1 MEPTALPPRS
11 DIAEEFTW
19 NAPSVFPSKAD
30 WEAELKHVTER
41 LPGVQTRFK
50 GCLGDSA
57 AVLADYFELF
67 DDLYGRVGKIYVYAS
82 MFSAVDANDQAASAM
97 AGQAMSLYSQL
108 AAAVAFAEP
117 EILSIGHDTLK
128 QWMVDEPRLAI
139 YDHYFEDLFRKQE
152 HIRSADVEEVLGMA
166 VDVFGTIPKTASQ
179 LANADLKFQ
188 PATTSDGETVS
199 VEQGNF
205 LLHMTSPDRELRRTA
220 WNNYLDGYLAFKN
233 TFASNL
239 NAAIKRDV
247 FLARVRRHTSV
258 LEAALFPT
266 NVPVEVFHSLINTF
280 RKHLPTWHR
289 YWVIRRHALGVETL
303 YPYDLWAPLT
313 GSKDN
318 VPYPQAV
325 EWISAGMAPLG
336 EGYVQALR
344 RGCLADR
351 WVDVYPN
358 QGKRQGAFSSG
369 WKGTLPF
376 IMMSYNDTLNSM
388 STLAHEL
395 GHSMHSYLTWQHQPM
410 VYSDYSLFVAEVASN
425 FNQALV
431 RAHLLQLKRD
441 DPAFQIAVL
450 EEAMANFLRYFF
462 IMPTLAR
469 FELDMHERVER
480 GEGLTADTMIA
491 VMADLFAEGY
501 GDEVEIDRDQV
512 GMFWASFNHLYAN
525 FYVFQYATGIS
536 AAHALAQ
543 GVLEGHSN
551 AVENYLSFLKAGGS
565 LYPLDALKLAGV
577 DMTTPKA
584 VETTFAIMADYVD
597 RLDRL
602 TKM

>member
-1 MEPTALPPRS
+1 MTEQTLPPRS
-11 DIAEEFTW
+11 DIAEKFTW
-19 NAPSVFPSKAD
+19 NAPSVFSSKAD
-30 WEAELKHVTER
+30 WEAELKSVAER
-41 LPGVQTRFK
+41 LPGIQARFK
-50 GCLGDSA
+50 GRLGDDP

-97 AGQAMSLYSQL
+97 AGQAISLYSQL

-117 EILSIGHDTLK
+117 EILTIGPDALT
-128 QWMVDEPRLAI
+128 QWMVDETRLAI
-139 YDHYFEDLFRKQE
+139 YKHYFENLFRQQE

-166 VDVFGTIPKTASQ
+166 VDVFGTISKTASQ

-188 PATTSDGETVS
+188 PATTWDGETIS

-220 WNNYLDGYLAFKN
+220 WNSYLDGYLAFKN
-233 TFASNL
+233 TFTSNL

-247 FLARVRRHTSV
+247 LLARVRRHGSA
-258 LEAALFPT
+258 LEAALFP
-266 NVPVEVFHSLINTF
+266 NNIPVEVFHNLIDTF

-289 YWVIRRHALGVETL
+289 YWAIRKRALGVETL
-303 YPYDLWAPLT
+303 HPYDGWAPLT
-313 GSKDN
+313 GSKAN

-336 EGYVQALR
+336 EDYVQPLR
-344 RGCLADR
+344 RGCLEDR

-395 GHSMHSYLTWQHQPM
+395 GHSLHSYLTWQHQPM

-425 FNQALV
+425 FNQAMV
-431 RAHLLQLKRD
+431 RAHLLQLKHD

-480 GEGLTADTMIA
+480 SEGLTADTMIA

-501 GDEVEIDRDQV
+501 GDEVEIDREQV
-512 GMFWASFNHLYAN
+512 GMFWATFNHLYAN

-543 GVLEGHSN
+543 GVLEGQSN

-597 RLDRL
+597 QLDRL
-602 TKM
+602 TNT

>member
-1 MEPTALPPRS
+1 MAQTALPPRS
-11 DIAEEFTW
+11 AIAEEFTW

-30 WEAELKHVTER
+30 WEAELKSVAER
-41 LPGVQTRFK
+41 LPGIQARFK
-50 GCLGDSA
+50 GRLGDDP

-97 AGQAMSLYSQL
+97 AGQAISLYSQF

-117 EILSIGHDTLK
+117 EILTIGHDTLT
-128 QWMVDEPRLAI
+128 QWMVDEARLAI
-139 YDHYFEDLFRKQE
+139 YKHYFENLFRQQE

-166 VDVFGTIPKTASQ
+166 VDVFGTISKTASQ

-188 PATTSDGETVS
+188 PATTSDGDTIS

-205 LLHMTSPDRELRRTA
+205 LLHMTSQDRELRRTA
-220 WNNYLDGYLAFKN
+220 WNSYLDEYLAFKN
-233 TFASNL
+233 TFTSNL

-247 FLARVRRHTSV
+247 FMARVRRHGSA
-258 LEAALFPT
+258 LEAALFP
-266 NVPVEVFHSLINTF
+266 NNIPVEVFHNLIDTF

-289 YWVIRRHALGVETL
+289 YWAIRKRALGVETL
-303 YPYDLWAPLT
+303 YPYDGWAPLT
-313 GSKDN
+313 DSKAN

-325 EWISAGMAPLG
+325 EWISAGMTPLG
-336 EGYVQALR
+336 QEYVQALR
-344 RGCLADR
+344 RGCLEDR

-425 FNQALV
+425 FNQAMV

-450 EEAMANFLRYFF
+450 QEAMANFLRYFF

-480 GEGLTADTMIA
+480 GEGLTADTMIG
-491 VMADLFAEGY
+491 VMADLFIEAY
-501 GDEVEIDRDQV
+501 GDEVEIDREQV
-512 GMFWASFNHLYAN
+512 GMFWATFNHLYAN

-543 GVLEGHSN
+543 GVLEGQSN

-602 TKM
+602 TNT